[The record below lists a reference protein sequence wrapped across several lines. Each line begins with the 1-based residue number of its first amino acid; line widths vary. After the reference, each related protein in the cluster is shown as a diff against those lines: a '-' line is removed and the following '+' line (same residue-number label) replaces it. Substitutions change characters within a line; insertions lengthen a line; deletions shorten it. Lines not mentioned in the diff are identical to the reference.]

1 MHLLSLAV
9 LAAALLA
16 ATSILWFAV
25 RTGIAPVASS
35 RRACRAM
42 VEAAESA
49 PPGPIVDLG
58 AGWGT
63 LAIALARRFPDRQVI
78 GYELSWVP
86 WAVSRLLRRLLKL
99 RNLTLRRGDF
109 LKADLSGAAVLTCY
123 LYRQGMRG
131 LQRKLARDRQPPT
144 VIVSNTFTM
153 PASRPCAVVTLEDFY
168 RTRILVY
175 RWDPRGCT
183 GDEGLTRPR
192 PPAPLAAPDRA
203 RSTRTGP

>member
-1 MHLLSLAV
+1 MHLLLSFLV
-9 LAAALLA
+9 LAAAFLA
-16 ATSILWFAV
+16 ASSILWFAL

-35 RRACRAM
+35 RQACRAM
-42 VEAAESA
+42 VDAAVSA

-86 WAVSRLLRRLLKL
+86 WAVSRLVARLLKL

-109 LKADLSGAAVLTCY
+109 LQADLSGAAVLTCY
-123 LYRQGMRG
+123 LFRQGMRD
-131 LQRKLARDRQPPT
+131 LQRKLARDRQPPV
-144 VIVSNTFTM
+144 VIVSNTFTL
-153 PASRPCAVVTLEDFY
+153 PASRPCAVAALKDFY

-175 RWDPRGCT
+175 RWDPRGCADRD
-183 GDEGLTRPR
+183 GRLTR
-192 PPAPLAAPDRA
+192 
-203 RSTRTGP
+203 